1 MARRKRKLKFGSPAF
16 RAKYLG
22 QGRKKAK
29 ANPTRRRRS
38 VHRHSRRRRG
48 SVMVQ
53 RNPSRFMARRR
64 RSSRNPNF
72 VSGGVNAL
80 KRGLYALIGL
90 VLARQVP
97 QLALGAGNTGW
108 MGYAANFATALAAG
122 WVGSK
127 FLGADAGSAIL
138 LGGGLYT
145 VARWLGDTFSPV
157 QQYLSLSGVGDPMA
171 LGDIQPGYF
180 PLPVPVDNAGNPIIP
195 RQIAASPAAAAAASG
210 GAPIPASVAKAGTMS
225 GVGSPAGRF
234 GGRW

>member
-1 MARRKRKLKFGSPAF
+1 MTKGRRSAS
-16 RAKYLG
+16 
-22 QGRKKAK
+22 K
-29 ANPTRRRRS
+29 ANPQRRTRRS
-38 VHRHSRRRRG
+38 THSHSRRRRRG
-48 SVMVQ
+48 TVMAQ

-108 MGYAANFATALAAG
+108 MGYAANFATALVAG
-122 WVGSK
+122 WAGTK
-127 FLGADAGSAIL
+127 FLGSDAGSAIL

-195 RQIAASPAAAAAASG
+195 RQIAASSPAAAAAASG